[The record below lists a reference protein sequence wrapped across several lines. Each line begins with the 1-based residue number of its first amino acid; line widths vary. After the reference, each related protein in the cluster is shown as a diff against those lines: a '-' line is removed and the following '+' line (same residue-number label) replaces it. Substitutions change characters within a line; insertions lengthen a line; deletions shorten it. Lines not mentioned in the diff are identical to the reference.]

1 MEKDYTYSV
10 HSDIFNGYVD
20 IYPMFDKD
28 AVTCKYNYN
37 NDKELTFPTIDD
49 ETIFWNRFEECVVSF
64 FNKHPNDGVVL
75 IPRTDTKIK
84 LNIEN
89 KKRIHDIIDKHRF
102 TYIAGRLHYISVETF
117 MDVLFGE
124 SSYLR
129 KYCEI
134 NNIVFNDE
142 YSRIEGM
149 CDKIE
154 VVDDGY
160 DPYQIFD
167 YHYLT
172 DEKILSASMETLDKN
187 EDYSV
192 LYNSGINGKHL
203 LLIDSSISSSMKIT
217 ECLDI
222 LSITYRPKTVSV
234 VTLYE

>member
-1 MEKDYTYSV
+1 MENDYTYSV
-10 HSDIFNGYVD
+10 HSDILNGDVD

-28 AVTCKYNYN
+28 AVVCKYYYN
-37 NDKELTFPTIDD
+37 DDKELRFLTIDD

-64 FNKHPNDGVVL
+64 FNKHPNDGVIL
-75 IPRTDTKIK
+75 IPRIFKRIN
-84 LNIEN
+84 LNIVN
-89 KKRIHDIIDKHRF
+89 KKRIHDIIDKHGF
-102 TYIAGRLHYISVETF
+102 TYIASRLHYISVETF
-117 MDVLFGE
+117 MDVLFSEGF
-124 SSYLR
+124 YLR
-129 KYCEI
+129 KYCET
-134 NNIVFNDE
+134 NNIDFDDE
-142 YSRIEGM
+142 YNRIEEM
-149 CDKIE
+149 CDKIKII
-154 VVDDGY
+154 DDGY

-222 LSITYRPKTVSV
+222 LSITYRPKSVSV